1 MPAFGSSPPAAAAGL
16 NTTGL
21 PPPSPTPL
29 ASSTSTTPTAD
40 PALVASVKM
49 VASALHDPACGLAV
63 TKTKQ
68 NRKQNILNKIKKAR
82 KFKGK
87 PPSSLLSLLAFV
99 LLRFSLPRALA
110 FSVARVSVWDRA

>member
-87 PPSSLLSLLAFV
+87 PPPLFSLCSLSFFFAFRSSSLLPTSCVGF
-99 LLRFSLPRALA
+99 
-110 FSVARVSVWDRA
+110 